1 MIERY
6 LRRLGKNVA
15 IKLQKWLLTAVIG
28 YLTWVSVIGS
38 LQKAK
43 GKQLIQQGEQL
54 YNESK
59 SVSLP
64 TTPQTIKMKKQ

>member
-59 SVSLP
+59 IVSIP
-64 TTPQTIKMKKQ
+64 TGKATLI

>member
-59 SVSLP
+59 SVSIP
-64 TTPQTIKMKKQ
+64 TTSQTIKMKKQ

>member
-59 SVSLP
+59 SVSIP
-64 TTPQTIKMKKQ
+64 TGKATLI

>member
-54 YNESK
+54 YSESK
-59 SVSLP
+59 SVSIP